1 MYSTAP
7 TGPYTLYKGT
17 MQDRHCAENRYRET
31 LWSVS
36 VEKVKTDVYRQSRE
50 SLGFFSHNS
59 YNRDS
64 YLVWSYFEL
73 LLFPVYAT
81 LYMERYILKG
91 KDSFLLRLPDGEC
104 EFLLCRIYF
113 CLFIY

>member
-17 MQDRHCAENRYRET
+17 IQDRQCAENRYRET
-31 LWSVS
+31 LRSVS
-36 VEKVKTDVYRQSRE
+36 VEKVRRLWTDK
-50 SLGFFSHNS
+50 SLGFFSHNND
-59 YNRDS
+59 NRDF
-64 YLVWSYFEL
+64 YFVQSYFEL

-81 LYMERYILKG
+81 LYMECHILKG
-91 KDSFLLRLPDGEC
+91 KDSFLLHLPDGEC

-113 CLFIY
+113 YLFIY